1 MQKLFMAVL
10 PVFGFLASAL
20 AAQGPCDAGMPAPPG
35 FDPSRPF
42 YAFVNQDKYLTFG
55 LPDPGLITNAQRDL
69 AAQIQS
75 LDHRAHEQLGP
86 CTPEW
91 TEVLGMLG
99 NAANVGL
106 VGNETGQAEKDY
118 KMAET
123 AFFGHIEARNR
134 IRYLGGLM
142 LGILACTVL
151 AGGLY
156 FTAKSLSQPFISPR
170 LLPLLCLFAGMGS
183 LASVLTRLDQINLK
197 LETDPWLVVFSG
209 GARPIVAI
217 LLSLVIYLILDLKLI
232 DVRLGSPTD
241 ANRNSIYFVTS
252 FLCGFS
258 ERFATDILTKVM
270 PVFGAGG
277 G

>member
-1 MQKLFMAVL
+1 MKQL
-10 PVFGFLASAL
+10 FLAFATVFLLGSAL
-20 AAQGPCDAGMPAPPG
+20 AEQGPCDAGMPMPPNV
-35 FDPSRPF
+35 DLARPY
-42 YAFVNQDKYLTFG
+42 YAFVNQAKYLTFA
-55 LPDPGLITNAQRDL
+55 LPDPGLITNPQREL

-106 VGNETGQAEKDY
+106 LANEVGQAEKDY
-118 KMAET
+118 KMAEA

-134 IRYLGGLM
+134 IRYLAGLM
-142 LGILACTVL
+142 LGIVACTIL

-156 FTAKSLSQPFISPR
+156 LIAKSLSQPFIAPR
-170 LLPLLCLFAGMGS
+170 LLPVLCLFAGMGS
-183 LASVLTRLDQINLK
+183 LTSVLTRLDQINLK
-197 LETDPWLVVFSG
+197 LETDPWLIVFSG
-209 GARPIVAI
+209 GSRPLVAI
-217 LLSLVIYLILDLKLI
+217 LLSLVVYLILDLKLI
-232 DVRLGSPTD
+232 DIRLGSPTD